1 VPFTPDEWTGKR
13 FGRYEVV
20 CRLAVG
26 GSAEIFLGT
35 ARTGPF
41 VGLSLV
47 LKRMLAPKN
56 DQDALQDLIDEA
68 KVTARLS
75 HPNIARI
82 YDIAATPDDVV
93 LVMEF
98 IPGATLSE
106 IRRARKRL
114 GERLPFGFTFKAI
127 SDGLLGLHSAHL
139 HTDAKGRP
147 TPVVHR
153 DVTPGN
159 LMMDFLGNCRLLD
172 FGIARVTGA
181 SRRTRTDFVRGTAAY
196 MSPEQIRAEPLD
208 YRSDIF
214 SLGAVLHEMLT
225 GEVAFGRATDS
236 EELEA
241 VLAAQIVPP
250 SARVPTIPPWLDA
263 LVMKALEPKAG
274 NRFPTAS
281 RMRDALLE
289 GAQGQ
294 MWSSKE
300 CADFLRA
307 DFAEREGRIEK
318 LMTEIRLTDEPTI
331 PAGSPRRKGEKGEVS
346 ISMPSPLKRKTGS
359 QKRKG

>member
-1 VPFTPDEWTGKR
+1 MAFTPDEWTGKR

-56 DQDALQDLIDEA
+56 DQEALQDLIEEA
-68 KVTARLS
+68 RVTARLS

-82 YDIAATPDDVV
+82 YDIAVTDDDVV

-106 IRRARKRL
+106 IRRARKKRL
-114 GERLPFGFTFKAI
+114 ERVPFGFTYRAI
-127 SDGLLGLHSAHL
+127 SDGLLGLHCAHL
-139 HTDAKGRP
+139 YVDSKGRP
-147 TPVVHR
+147 RPVVHR

-159 LMMDFLGNCRLLD
+159 LMMDFSGRCRLLD

-181 SRRTRTDFVRGTAAY
+181 SRRTRTDMVRGTAAY

-214 SLGAVLHEMLT
+214 SVGAVLHELLT
-225 GEVAFGRATDS
+225 GEVAFGRATDE

-241 VLAAQIVPP
+241 VLDAQIEPP
-250 SARVPTIPPWLDA
+250 SARVPAVPRWLDEV
-263 LVMKALEPKAG
+263 VMKALQPKPGA
-274 NRFPTAS
+274 RFAS
-281 RMRDALLE
+281 ASQMRDALLA
-289 GAQGQ
+289 GAKGEVWNEEQ
-294 MWSSKE
+294 
-300 CADFLRA
+300 CADFLRL
-307 DFAEREGRIEK
+307 DFGEREGRIEN
-318 LMTEIRLTDEPTI
+318 LMREIRLTDDPTV
-331 PAGSPRRKGEKGEVS
+331 PAGARLRVGTVPELTMPKGKKG
-346 ISMPSPLKRKTGS
+346 
-359 QKRKG
+359 

>member
-1 VPFTPDEWTGKR
+1 MPFTPDEWTGKR

-35 ARTGPF
+35 ARTGQF
-41 VGLSLV
+41 VGMSLV
-47 LKRMLAPKN
+47 LKRMLAPKD
-56 DQDALQDLIDEA
+56 DQDALHDIIEEA
-68 KVTARLS
+68 KVTARLD

-82 YDIAATPDDVV
+82 YDIAVTPEDVV

-114 GERLPFGFTFKAI
+114 LERVPFGFTFRAI
-127 SDGLLGLHSAHL
+127 ADALAGLHSAHL
-139 HTDAKGRP
+139 HQDARGRP
-147 TPVVHR
+147 RPVVHR

-159 LMMDFLGNCRLLD
+159 LMMDFSGRCKLLD

-214 SLGAVLHEMLT
+214 SLGAVLHELLT
-225 GEVAFGRATDS
+225 GEVAFGRATDA

-241 VLAAQIVPP
+241 VLDAQIQPP
-250 SARVPTIPPWLDA
+250 SARVPAIPPWLDE
-263 LVMKALEPKAG
+263 LVMKALQPSAG
-274 NRFPTAS
+274 RRFTTANA
-281 RMRDALLE
+281 MREALLQ
-289 GAQGQ
+289 GAGAEV
-294 MWSSKE
+294 WSPE
-300 CADFLRA
+300 QCVEFLRK
-307 DFAEREGRIEK
+307 DFAEREGRIER
-318 LMTEIRLTDEPTI
+318 LMRDIRLTDDPTI
-331 PAGSPRRKGEKGEVS
+331 PAGAVRMHGTMPEITMPKGKKK
-346 ISMPSPLKRKTGS
+346 P
-359 QKRKG
+359 

>member
-1 VPFTPDEWTGKR
+1 MPFTPDEWTGKR

-41 VGLSLV
+41 VGQSLV

-56 DQDALQDLIDEA
+56 DEEALQDLIDEA
-68 KVTARLS
+68 KITATLN

-82 YDIAATPDDVV
+82 FDIAVTKEDVV
-93 LVMEF
+93 LVMDF
-98 IPGATLSE
+98 IPGATLAE
-106 IRRARKRL
+106 IRRARKRA
-114 GERLPFGFTFKAI
+114 GERVPLGFTFKSM
-127 SDGLLGLHSAHL
+127 SDALLGLHHAHL
-139 HTDAKGRP
+139 HQDAKGRP
-147 TPVVHR
+147 KPVVHR

-159 LMMDFLGNCRLLD
+159 LMMDFVGNCRLLD

-208 YRSDIF
+208 YRSDLF
-214 SLGAVLHEMLT
+214 SLGAVLHELLT

-241 VLAAQIVPP
+241 VLDAQVDPP
-250 SARVPTIPPWLDA
+250 SLRVPSIPPWLDDV
-263 LVMKALEPKAG
+263 VMKALQPQPGA
-274 NRFPTAS
+274 RFVTAAK
-281 RMRDALLE
+281 MREALLA
-289 GAQGQ
+289 GARGDV
-294 MWSSKE
+294 WSTQQ
-300 CADFLRA
+300 CADLLRK
-307 DFAEREGRIEK
+307 DFADREGKIEN
-318 LMTEIRLTDEPTI
+318 LMREIRLTDEPTI
-331 PAGSPRRKGEKGEVS
+331 PAGSSSRRRA
-346 ISMPSPLKRKTGS
+346 SMPELSMPRIDPRKSGS
-359 QKRKG
+359 QKKKP

>member
-1 VPFTPDEWTGKR
+1 MPFTPDEWTGKR

-56 DQDALQDLIDEA
+56 DQEALQDLIDEA
-68 KVTARLS
+68 KITATLS

-82 YDIAATPDDVV
+82 YDIAVTKDDVV

-106 IRRARKRL
+106 IRRARRRSM
-114 GERLPFGFTFKAI
+114 ERVPLGFTFKAI
-127 SDGLLGLHSAHL
+127 GDALLGLHHAHL
-139 HTDAKGRP
+139 HQDAKGRP
-147 TPVVHR
+147 RPVVHR

-159 LMMDFLGNCRLLD
+159 LMLDFAGNCRLLD

-208 YRSDIF
+208 YRSDLF
-214 SLGAVLHEMLT
+214 SLGAVLHELLT
-225 GEVAFGRATDS
+225 GDVAFGRATDA

-241 VLAAQIVPP
+241 VLDAQIQPP
-250 SARVPTIPPWLDA
+250 SAHVPSLPGWLDE
-263 LVMKALEPKAG
+263 LVMKALQPKPGA
-274 NRFPTAS
+274 RYPTAEK
-281 RMRDALLE
+281 MRDALLE
-289 GAQGQ
+289 GAGDEV
-294 MWSSKE
+294 WSTLQ
-300 CADFLRA
+300 CANYLRL
-307 DFAEREGRIEK
+307 DFAEREGRIEN
-318 LMTEIRLTDEPTI
+318 LMREIRLTDEPTI
-331 PAGSPRRKGEKGEVS
+331 PAGAVRMRRNSVS
-346 ISMPSPLKRKTGS
+346 EISMPNALRHKTGS
-359 QKRKG
+359 TKKKL

>member
-1 VPFTPDEWTGKR
+1 MAFTPDEWTGKR

-56 DQDALQDLIDEA
+56 DEEALQDLIDEA
-68 KVTARLS
+68 KITATLN

-82 YDIAATPDDVV
+82 FDIAVTRDDVV

-106 IRRARKRL
+106 IRRARKRQS
-114 GERLPFGFTFKAI
+114 ERVPLGFTFKAI
-127 SDGLLGLHSAHL
+127 SDALLGLHHAHL
-139 HTDAKGRP
+139 HQDAKGRP
-147 TPVVHR
+147 KPVVHR

-159 LMMDFLGNCRLLD
+159 LMMDFAGKCRLLD
-172 FGIARVTGA
+172 FGIARVTG
-181 SRRTRTDFVRGTAAY
+181 SQRRTRTDFVRGTAAY

-208 YRSDIF
+208 YRSDLF
-214 SLGAVLHEMLT
+214 SLGAVLHELIT

-241 VLAAQIVPP
+241 ILGAQIDPP
-250 SARVPTIPPWLDA
+250 SRRAPEIPGWLDDV
-263 LVMKALEPKAG
+263 VMKALQPAPG
-274 NRFPTAS
+274 ARYATAEK
-281 RMRDALLE
+281 MRDALVL
-289 GAQGQ
+289 GAGTDLWTAQQ
-294 MWSSKE
+294 
-300 CADFLRA
+300 CAEFLRK
-307 DFAEREGRIEK
+307 DFAEREGKIEN
-318 LMTEIRLTDEPTI
+318 LMREIRLTDEPTI
-331 PAGSPRRKGEKGEVS
+331 PAGSPRRRHSSPE
-346 ISMPSPLKRKTGS
+346 ISMPRIDPRRSGS
-359 QKRKG
+359 QKKKS